1 MMSPRRA
8 GPTLLTTGV
17 VMPPLGGNPALTD
30 ADLIDVIAYVRTLA
44 G

>member
-1 MMSPRRA
+1 MSNCHS
-8 GPTLLTTGV
+8 LE
-17 VMPPLGGNPALTD
+17 GGNPALTD